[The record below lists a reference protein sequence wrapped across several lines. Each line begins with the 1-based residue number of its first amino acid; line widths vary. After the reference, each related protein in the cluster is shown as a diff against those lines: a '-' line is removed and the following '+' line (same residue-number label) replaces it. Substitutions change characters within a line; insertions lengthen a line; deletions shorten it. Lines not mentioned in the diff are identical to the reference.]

1 MIHFVV
7 LINRQGKARLTKWYD
22 PFTSAEKNRII
33 REITNIII
41 SRAPKLCN
49 FVEWKKY
56 KLIYKRYASLYFVF
70 GVSKSSNELIVMEQI
85 HHFVESLDLYFG
97 NVTELDLIFNFHKAY
112 FILDELIIS
121 GEMQEPS
128 KKLIINLVRQ
138 QDDLQDAPYEPE
150 PSTSNTMKKGQ
161 FT

>member
-7 LINRQGKARLTKWYD
+7 LINRQGKARLTKWYN
-22 PFTSAEKNRII
+22 PFTATEKNRII
-33 REITNIII
+33 REITTLIV

-49 FVEWKKY
+49 VVEWKKY
-56 KLIYKRYASLYFVF
+56 KLIYRRYASLYFVF
-70 GVSKSSNELIVMEQI
+70 GVSKSSNELMVMEQI

-97 NVTELDLIFNFHKAY
+97 NVTELDLIFNFHKVY
-112 FILDELIIS
+112 FILDEVIIS

-128 KKLIINLVRQ
+128 KKQIISLVRQ

-150 PSTSNTMKKGQ
+150 VSTNVKVKGGQ
-161 FT
+161 FS